1 MKLLRKITDKDFG
14 GAGEMSCANPSIKV
28 RAVLLD
34 ENDDMALLCLHKFKW
49 NNYNDLYMIPGG
61 TIEANENLE
70 QALERE
76 MLEETGC
83 HINIIEKLGY
93 IEENSAKE
101 DYVQITHYYLAK
113 VTGEK
118 GQPQMTEVEIEQQT
132 ELQWH
137 TTEKAIDII
146 TNQIADGQP
155 SIKLRDKIALSEAI
169 KHLSK

>member
-1 MKLLRKITDKDFG
+1 MKLLKKITDKDFG
-14 GAGEMSCANPSIKV
+14 GTDEISCANPSIKA

-34 ENDDMALLCLHKFKW
+34 ENDCMALLCLHKLKW

-61 TIEANENLE
+61 SIEAGESLE
-70 QALERE
+70 KALERE

-83 HINIIEKLGY
+83 HINIIEEVGY
-93 IEENSAKE
+93 IEENCAKE

-113 VTGEK
+113 VTGKK

-137 TTEKAIDII
+137 SLEKALDII
-146 TNQIADGQP
+146 ANQVADGLP
-155 SIKLRDKIALSEAI
+155 SIKLRDKTALSEVI
-169 KHLSK
+169 KHLRK